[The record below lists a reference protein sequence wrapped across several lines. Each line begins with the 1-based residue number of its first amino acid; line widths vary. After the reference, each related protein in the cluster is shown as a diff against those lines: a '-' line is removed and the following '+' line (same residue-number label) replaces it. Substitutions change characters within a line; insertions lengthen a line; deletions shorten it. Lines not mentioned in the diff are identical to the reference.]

1 MGDSDK
7 EEALHD
13 ILENHARLVMNVVH
27 EFVTNIDNLDSLND
41 KLLMLGKFHVKNEVP
56 ERFLDI
62 MGPIFCN
69 AVRPILLQ
77 NDVWSQDVEDSWMEL
92 FRILTSKMRKAYDGD
107 RRPEQSLSLC
117 PTQEIISQCTCPS
130 LS

>member
-1 MGDSDK
+1 
-7 EEALHD
+7 
-13 ILENHARLVMNVVH
+13 MNVVH

-117 PTQEIISQCTCPS
+117 PTQEIISQWSWPS